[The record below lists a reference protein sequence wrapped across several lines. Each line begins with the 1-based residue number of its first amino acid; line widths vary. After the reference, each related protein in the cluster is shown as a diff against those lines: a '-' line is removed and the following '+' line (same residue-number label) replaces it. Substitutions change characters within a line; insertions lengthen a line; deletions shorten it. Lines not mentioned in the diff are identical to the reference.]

1 MSYSGYNQQQAGY
14 GTGQQMHHYV
24 PVEVGATFVPG
35 GDDSYYMPEVIAPAP
50 QRSAISRNDDV
61 FWLTFQQNT

>member
-1 MSYSGYNQQQAGY
+1 MSYSGYNQQSGY
-14 GTGQQMHHYV
+14 GTGQQPHHYV

-50 QRSAISRNDDV
+50 QRYALPPSGSPFLADNPAES
-61 FWLTFQQNT
+61 